1 MTILEAIAIIAN
13 HSFPDQR
20 TADAAQVLIRRATA
34 GTTAAIVTIEDFH
47 SPYSVNDGIGTT
59 IGERK

>member
-20 TADAAQVLIRRATA
+20 TADAAQMLIRRATA
-34 GTTAAIVTIEDFH
+34 GTVTVEKFH
-47 SPYSVNDGIGTT
+47 GLYSVNDGMGPT